1 MPVDSFFS
9 SSTVVPIERKASLR
23 PRSVMSEVERLRV
36 LRFVT
41 DLPAAVGGWQVSF
54 DATYGSGDWPGRR
67 PGSRRDQRD
76 MLVCNRRRGF
86 DPDDAVASFSRFM
99 DRTAHGVTWFASAEP
114 NPDFSGLNPGYHI
127 HAVLAGAENDRRR
140 SLSKLWTE
148 ENGYCKIG
156 PIRSSSACVT
166 YCTKH
171 LVRRGSIYAW
181 KINNSLLWH
190 SHVKAQATDEFPLE
204 TPALSSRSESPS

>member
-1 MPVDSFFS
+1 
-9 SSTVVPIERKASLR
+9 
-23 PRSVMSEVERLRV
+23 MSEVEREQV
-36 LRFVT
+36 LSFVT
-41 DLPAAVGGWQVSF
+41 NLSAPIGGWKVSF

-67 PGSRRDQRD
+67 PGTRRDRRD

-86 DPDDAVASFSRFM
+86 DPDDAVASFGKFM
-99 DRTAHGVTWFASAEP
+99 DRACFGVTWFASAEP

-140 SLSKLWTE
+140 ALAKLWTE

-156 PIRSSSACVT
+156 LIKTTSACVT

-181 KINNSLLWH
+181 KLNNSLLWH
-190 SHVKAQATDEFPLE
+190 THIKAHASNDFPSE
-204 TPALSSRSESPS
+204 IPALTSRSESRS